1 MRGEFREQ
9 RAARE
14 MAGPRRQRVGL
25 AHGAKVGHQLEGR
38 FVSDPDGVQ
47 IGDRQLESGAL
58 QQPGGVAQVREGGNP
73 GRRAAGRGRI
83 GGEQALAQLGQR
95 FAAEKACEEEAA
107 GPERAL
113 YLGERARKV
122 LGPVQGEIAGNQVEA
137 PGREGQVVLLADGAD
152 APPGAA
158 KRLRR
163 LQADEGLDAAAP
175 AQRARQHPVACADIE
190 REREADG
197 HIVEAVRQPLRHLA
211 KQEIRAGGRSGGAV
225 AVAAK
230 GAPVEELRYHR
241 SPAAPEGNPM
251 NENYSAI
258 SAEALHEALEEEDEL
273 AIIDFREEGSFAPA
287 HLLHACN
294 VPLSRLELEIR
305 GLVPRVETR
314 IVATDNGE
322 GLAERGAARLREFGY
337 TNVVL
342 FANGVEAWRRAGY
355 EVFSGFNVPS
365 KAFGEYVE
373 HAYDT
378 PSVSA
383 EELRELLDGSDPV
396 VVLDSRPMDEFRN
409 MNIPTGTCCP
419 GAELVYRVHDLAPSP
434 ETTVIVN
441 CAGRTRS
448 IIGAQSLINAGI
460 PNRVAAL
467 RNGTMGWHL
476 AGLQL
481 ERGNERPAPEP
492 SAAGLEAARACAAAV
507 AARFEVPVVREIRP
521 APERTTYIF
530 DVRHP
535 HEFEAGH
542 LKGSR
547 SAPGGQLV
555 QATDRYAAVRGAR
568 IFLVDDNGVRAAM
581 TAHWLRQMNWD
592 AAVLEGALEGGLL
605 ETGPAAPDI
614 PGLADVPTVGP
625 EAVEGAVVVDFADSR
640 SYAEGH
646 IPGAWFAIRSRLAS
660 ARLPDAER
668 YVFTS
673 PDGRLAHLAAG
684 DFDRPVAVLEG
695 GTEAWTGPLESGARH
710 MADTA
715 DDVWLKPYEQGGT
728 VEENMQAYLDWE
740 TGLVEQLDRDGT
752 TRFWSR
758 PA

>member
-1 MRGEFREQ
+1 M
-9 RAARE
+9 
-14 MAGPRRQRVGL
+14 
-25 AHGAKVGHQLEGR
+25 
-38 FVSDPDGVQ
+38 S
-47 IGDRQLESGAL
+47 
-58 QQPGGVAQVREGGNP
+58 
-73 GRRAAGRGRI
+73 
-83 GGEQALAQLGQR
+83 
-95 FAAEKACEEEAA
+95 
-107 GPERAL
+107 
-113 YLGERARKV
+113 
-122 LGPVQGEIAGNQVEA
+122 
-137 PGREGQVVLLADGAD
+137 
-152 APPGAA
+152 
-158 KRLRR
+158 
-163 LQADEGLDAAAP
+163 
-175 AQRARQHPVACADIE
+175 
-190 REREADG
+190 
-197 HIVEAVRQPLRHLA
+197 
-211 KQEIRAGGRSGGAV
+211 
-225 AVAAK
+225 
-230 GAPVEELRYHR
+230 
-241 SPAAPEGNPM
+241 
-251 NENYSAI
+251 ENYRPI
-258 SAEALHEALEEEDEL
+258 SAEALHEALGGDDEL

-294 VPLSRLELEIR
+294 IPLSRLELEIR
-305 GLVPRVETR
+305 ELVPRAAVR

-322 GLAERGAARLREFGY
+322 GLAERGAARLRELGY
-337 TNVVL
+337 TDIAL
-342 FANGVEAWRRAGY
+342 FANGVEAWRQAGY

-383 EELRELLDGSDPV
+383 GELKEMLDGPDAV

-409 MNIPTGTCCP
+409 MNIPTATCCP

-476 AGLQL
+476 AGLEL
-481 ERGNERPAPEP
+481 ERGNERPAADPT
-492 SAAGLEAARACAAAV
+492 AAGLEAARACARAV
-507 AARFEVPVVREIRP
+507 AARFEVPVVSDIPP
-521 APERTTYIF
+521 APDRTTYVF

-542 LKGSR
+542 LRGSR

-568 IFLVDDNGVRAAM
+568 IYLVDDTGVRAAM

-592 AAVLEGALEGGLL
+592 AAVLEGALDRGPL
-605 ETGPAAPDI
+605 ETGPANPEI

-673 PDGRLAHLAAG
+673 PDGRLARLAAA
-684 DFDRPVAVLEG
+684 DFDRPAAVLAG
-695 GTEAWTGPLESGARH
+695 GTNAWTGPLETGALH

-758 PA
+758 PG

>member
-1 MRGEFREQ
+1 M
-9 RAARE
+9 
-14 MAGPRRQRVGL
+14 
-25 AHGAKVGHQLEGR
+25 
-38 FVSDPDGVQ
+38 S
-47 IGDRQLESGAL
+47 
-58 QQPGGVAQVREGGNP
+58 
-73 GRRAAGRGRI
+73 
-83 GGEQALAQLGQR
+83 
-95 FAAEKACEEEAA
+95 
-107 GPERAL
+107 
-113 YLGERARKV
+113 
-122 LGPVQGEIAGNQVEA
+122 
-137 PGREGQVVLLADGAD
+137 
-152 APPGAA
+152 
-158 KRLRR
+158 
-163 LQADEGLDAAAP
+163 
-175 AQRARQHPVACADIE
+175 
-190 REREADG
+190 
-197 HIVEAVRQPLRHLA
+197 
-211 KQEIRAGGRSGGAV
+211 
-225 AVAAK
+225 
-230 GAPVEELRYHR
+230 
-241 SPAAPEGNPM
+241 
-251 NENYSAI
+251 ENYSAI
-258 SAEALHEALEEEDEL
+258 SAEALREALEGEGEL
-273 AIIDFREEGSFAPA
+273 AVIDFREEGSFAPA

-305 GLVPRVETR
+305 ALVPLMATR
-314 IVATDNGE
+314 IVATDNGG
-322 GLAERGAARLREFGY
+322 GLAERGAARLRELGY
-337 TNVVL
+337 GNVAL
-342 FANGVEAWRRAGY
+342 FANGVEAWQRAGY

-383 EELRELLDGSDPV
+383 EELRDMLEGPDPV
-396 VVLDSRPMDEFRN
+396 VVLDSRPIDEFRN
-409 MNIPTGTCCP
+409 MNIPTGICCP

-476 AGLQL
+476 AGLEL
-481 ERGNERPAPEP
+481 ERGNERPAPNP
-492 SAAGLEAARACAAAV
+492 SAAGLQAARGCARAV
-507 AARFEVPVVREIRP
+507 AERFEVPVVSTIP
-521 APERTTYIF
+521 TAPDRTTYIF

-592 AAVLEGALEGGLL
+592 AAVLEGALEGGAL
-605 ETGPAAPDI
+605 ETGPADPEI
-614 PGLADVPTVGP
+614 PGLTDVPTVGP
-625 EAVEGAVVVDFADSR
+625 EAVEGAVVVDFADSKT
-640 SYAEGH
+640 YAEGH
-646 IPGAWFAIRSRLAS
+646 IPGAWFAVRSRLAS
-660 ARLPDAER
+660 ARLPDSDR

-673 PDGRLAHLAAG
+673 PDGLLAHLAAA

-695 GTEAWTGPLESGARH
+695 GTQAWAGPLESGALH

-715 DDVWLKPYEQGGT
+715 DDVWLKPYEQAGT

-740 TGLVEQLDRDGT
+740 TGLVEQLDRDGM

>member
-1 MRGEFREQ
+1 M
-9 RAARE
+9 
-14 MAGPRRQRVGL
+14 
-25 AHGAKVGHQLEGR
+25 
-38 FVSDPDGVQ
+38 SDNY
-47 IGDRQLESGAL
+47 S
-58 QQPGGVAQVREGGNP
+58 
-73 GRRAAGRGRI
+73 
-83 GGEQALAQLGQR
+83 
-95 FAAEKACEEEAA
+95 
-107 GPERAL
+107 
-113 YLGERARKV
+113 
-122 LGPVQGEIAGNQVEA
+122 PVTA
-137 PGREGQVVLLADGAD
+137 
-152 APPGAA
+152 
-158 KRLRR
+158 
-163 LQADEGLDAAAP
+163 
-175 AQRARQHPVACADIE
+175 
-190 REREADG
+190 
-197 HIVEAVRQPLRHLA
+197 
-211 KQEIRAGGRSGGAV
+211 
-225 AVAAK
+225 
-230 GAPVEELRYHR
+230 EELR
-241 SPAAPEGNPM
+241 
-251 NENYSAI
+251 
-258 SAEALHEALEEEDEL
+258 EALEGKNEL

-294 VPLSRLELEIR
+294 IPLSRLELEIR
-305 GLVPRVETR
+305 DLVPRRATR
-314 IVATDNGE
+314 IVATDNGD
-322 GLAERGAARLREFGY
+322 GLAARGAARLRELGY
-337 TNVVL
+337 TDIAL
-342 FANGVEAWRRAGY
+342 FANGVEAWRDAGY

-383 EELRELLDGSDPV
+383 EELNDMLAGPDPV

-409 MNIPTGTCCP
+409 MNIPTATCCP

-476 AGLQL
+476 AGLGL

-492 SAAGLEAARACAAAV
+492 STAGLDAARACARAV
-507 AARFEVPVVREIRP
+507 AARFEVPVMREIPP
-521 APERTTYIF
+521 APDRTTYIF

-568 IFLVDDNGVRAAM
+568 IFLVDDTGVRAAM
-581 TAHWLRQMNWD
+581 TAHWLRQMNWE
-592 AAVLEGALEGGLL
+592 AAVLEGALDDSPL
-605 ETGPAAPDI
+605 ETGPAASE
-614 PGLADVPTVGP
+614 PGPVDVPTVGP
-625 EAVEGAVVVDFADSR
+625 EGVEGAVVVDFADSR

-646 IPGAWFAIRSRLAS
+646 IPGAWFAIR
-660 ARLPDAER
+660 ARLSSAQLPEADR

-673 PDGRLAHLAAG
+673 PDGRLARFAAA

-695 GTEAWTGPLESGARH
+695 GTEAWTGPLESGALR